1 MLLECSQWFVF
12 SLMQGS
18 LNSKCQLRAQ
28 GLFEVIIDDAK
39 SKLTLLSEKSRVNYV
54 IVGRIVMIISF
65 K

>member
-1 MLLECSQWFVF
+1 MICIFTNARFLE
-12 SLMQGS
+12 
-18 LNSKCQLRAQ
+18 LRAQ

-39 SKLTLLSEKSRVNYV
+39 SKLTLLSEKLRVNYV